1 MKHLSILY
9 CVTGGALLIA
19 LSVSAL
25 RESAAGPN
33 ERGRYLVES
42 VAMCVQCHTARDE
55 DGKLSLEKRL
65 MGAAIPVTSPFR
77 SMPFAVHAPRI
88 AGMPGYTKEQGVR
101 LLTEGID
108 REGVAPQAPMPPF
121 RMSKSDAEDVVNYL
135 MSLK

>member
-1 MKHLSILY
+1 MKHLSTHY

-19 LSVSAL
+19 LSASAL
-25 RESAAGPN
+25 RESVLGPN

-42 VAMCVQCHTARDE
+42 VAMCIQCHTPRDE
-55 DGKLSLEKRL
+55 EGKLILEKRL

-77 SMPFAVHAPRI
+77 AMPFGVHAPRI

-108 REGVAPQAPMPPF
+108 RKGVAPQAPMPPF
-121 RMSKSDAEDVVNYL
+121 RMSKSDAEAIVGYL
-135 MSLK
+135 MSLE